1 MTGEDKK
8 IFMKDFF
15 EKYYEKKRSVSEA
28 LVAGVKIPSEMVA
41 YELPTSKGWQVWKLI
56 PSTVTDNDIRGLEE
70 TLGVTLPEC
79 LRAFLTT
86 YHHRFDGLIGRNDI
100 GNPFKS
106 IENAYNPHLVRNDYL
121 PFGWDSDDYYLRCI
135 DLSASADDEK
145 CPVVQIDHETLFDI
159 TEEYED
165 EGKIIPKEELLP
177 YIEEVSDNFYE
188 YLNVVLNKEI
198 E

>member
-1 MTGEDKK
+1 
-8 IFMKDFF
+8 
-15 EKYYEKKRSVSEA
+15 
-28 LVAGVKIPSEMVA
+28 MVA